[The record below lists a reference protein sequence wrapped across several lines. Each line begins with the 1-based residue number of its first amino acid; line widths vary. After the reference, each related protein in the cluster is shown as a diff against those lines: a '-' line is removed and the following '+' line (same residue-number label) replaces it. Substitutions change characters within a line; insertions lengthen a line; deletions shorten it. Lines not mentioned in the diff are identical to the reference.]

1 MPKRELTE
9 EEQLLRER
17 LGARIRSMSAD
28 RGIKP
33 ADIAS
38 ACGVSLATQYRI
50 ESGELTADVL
60 YLVKAAELL
69 QTSVDGLLAR
79 TRAGSEAA
87 AKPMRVKMRMGDV
100 NQVSNHP
107 GSVQVGYAGGGVSVS
122 TSSVKKSQKK
132 AR

>member
-87 AKPMRVKMRMGDV
+87 AKPMRMKMRMGDV

-107 GSVQVGYAGGGVSVS
+107 GSVQVGYAGGKVSVS
-122 TSSVKKSQKK
+122 TGGVKKSQKK